1 MRNLIVSFAILIVTH
16 SISYGGLLDRS
27 VDFADLAGLSEEG
40 LQALKDTEFE
50 VFLAN
55 VKFARAKA
63 AEGLAQDSLKAAE
76 DDLDKERLNLKAA
89 KAEYKAAEANQDA
102 ERMSNVEKTLEK
114 VKEAIKTA
122 ELLVKWREKEVSA
135 RKTGVKKAK
144 LEVEL
149 SENKRDLARISRL
162 VTEKVSSA
170 SKYSLADYENK
181 QKKIQEDYQKAVDRE
196 KREMLE
202 AEQLKAQYQKRAG
215 EVQSNPE

>member
-1 MRNLIVSFAILIVTH
+1 MIKLILSFAIFIVAH

-27 VDFADLAGLSEEG
+27 VDFADLAELSGEG
-40 LQALKDTEFE
+40 LQALKDTEFG

-55 VKFARAKA
+55 VELARAKT
-63 AEGLAQDSLKAAE
+63 AEDLARDSLKAAE
-76 DDLDKERLNLKAA
+76 YNLDKESLNLKAA

-102 ERMSNVEKTLEK
+102 DRMSNVQKTLEK

-122 ELLVKWREKEVSA
+122 DLGVKWREKEVSA
-135 RKTGVKKAK
+135 RKAGVKKAK
-144 LEVEL
+144 LGVEL

-170 SKYSLADYENK
+170 SKYPLADYKNK
-181 QKKIQEDYQKAVDRE
+181 QKKIQEDYQKAMDKE

-202 AEQLKAQYQKRAG
+202 AEQLKAQYEKRAG
-215 EVQSNPE
+215 EA

>member
-1 MRNLIVSFAILIVTH
+1 MRKLILSFAILVAAH

-27 VDFADLAGLSEEG
+27 VDFADLAKLSEEG

-55 VKFARAKA
+55 VRLARAKA
-63 AEGLAQDSLKAAE
+63 TEDLARERLKAAE
-76 DDLDKERLNLKAA
+76 ENLDKERLNLKAA

-102 ERMSNVEKTLEK
+102 ERMSNVEKTREK

-122 ELLVKWREKEVSA
+122 ELGVKWREKEVSA

-144 LEVEL
+144 LGVEL

-162 VTEKVSSA
+162 VTEKISSA
-170 SKYSLADYENK
+170 NKYSLADYKSK
-181 QKKIQEDYQKAVDRE
+181 QKKNQEDYQKAMDKE

-202 AEQLKAQYQKRAG
+202 AEQLKAQYEKRAG
-215 EVQSNPE
+215 EG

>member
-1 MRNLIVSFAILIVTH
+1 MKKLILSFAILVAAH

-27 VDFADLAGLSEEG
+27 VDFADLAKLSEEE

-55 VKFARAKA
+55 VRLARAKT
-63 AEGLAQDSLKAAE
+63 AEDLARDSLKAAE
-76 DDLDKERLNLKAA
+76 GNLDKEHLNLKAA

-102 ERMSNVEKTLEK
+102 ERMSNVEKTREK

-122 ELLVKWREKEVSA
+122 ELRVKWREKEVNA

-144 LEVEL
+144 LGVEL
-149 SENKRDLARISRL
+149 SENKRDLARITRL

-170 SKYSLADYENK
+170 SKYSLADYKNK
-181 QKKIQEDYQKAVDRE
+181 QKKIQEAYQKAVDKG

-202 AEQLKAQYQKRAG
+202 AEQLKAQYEKKAG
-215 EVQSNPE
+215 EA

>member
-1 MRNLIVSFAILIVTH
+1 MRKLILSFAILVAAH

-27 VDFADLAGLSEEG
+27 VDFADLAKLSEEG

-55 VKFARAKA
+55 VRLARAKA
-63 AEGLAQDSLKAAE
+63 TESLARERLKAAE
-76 DDLDKERLNLKAA
+76 ETLDKERLNLKAA

-102 ERMSNVEKTLEK
+102 ERMSNIEKTREK

-122 ELLVKWREKEVSA
+122 ELGVKWREKEVSA

-144 LEVEL
+144 LGVEL

-162 VTEKVSSA
+162 VTEKISSA
-170 SKYSLADYENK
+170 NKYSLADYKNK
-181 QKKIQEDYQKAVDRE
+181 QKKNQE
-196 KREMLE
+196 
-202 AEQLKAQYQKRAG
+202 G
-215 EVQSNPE
+215 

>member
-1 MRNLIVSFAILIVTH
+1 MIKLILSFAILVAAH

-27 VDFADLAGLSEEG
+27 VDFADLAKLSDEG

-55 VKFARAKA
+55 VNLARTKT
-63 AEGLAQDSLKAAE
+63 AEGLVQDSLKAAE

-89 KAEYKAAEANQDA
+89 KAEYKAAAANQDSA
-102 ERMSNVEKTLEK
+102 RMSNVEKTLEK

-170 SKYSLADYENK
+170 SKYSLADYKNK
-181 QKKIQEDYQKAVDRE
+181 QKKIQEAYQKAVDKG

-202 AEQLKAQYQKRAG
+202 AEQLKAQYEKRAG
-215 EVQSNPE
+215 GA

>member
-1 MRNLIVSFAILIVTH
+1 MKKLILSLVILVAAH

-27 VDFADLAGLSEEG
+27 VDFADLAKLSEEG
-40 LQALKDTEFE
+40 VQALKDTEFE

-55 VKFARAKA
+55 VRLARAKTT
-63 AEGLAQDSLKAAE
+63 EGLARERLKAAE
-76 DDLDKERLNLKAA
+76 ENLDKERLNLKAA

-102 ERMSNVEKTLEK
+102 ERMSNVGKTREK
-114 VKEAIKTA
+114 VKGAIKTA

-144 LEVEL
+144 LGVKL

-162 VTEKVSSA
+162 VNEKISSA
-170 SKYSLADYENK
+170 SKYPLADYKNK
-181 QKKIQEDYQKAVDRE
+181 QKKNQEDYQKAMDKE

-202 AEQLKAQYQKRAG
+202 AEQLKAQYEKRAG
-215 EVQSNPE
+215 GG

>member
-1 MRNLIVSFAILIVTH
+1 MRKLILSFAILIAAH

-27 VDFADLAGLSEEG
+27 VNFADLAELSEEG

-55 VKFARAKA
+55 IRLARAKTT
-63 AEGLAQDSLKAAE
+63 EDLAQDSLKAAE
-76 DDLDKERLNLKAA
+76 DKLHKERLNLKAA
-89 KAEYKAAEANQDA
+89 KAEYKAAEGNQDT

-122 ELLVKWREKEVSA
+122 ELGVKWREKEVSA
-135 RKTGVKKAK
+135 RKAGVKKAK
-144 LEVEL
+144 LGVEL

-162 VTEKVSSA
+162 VAEKVSSA
-170 SKYSLADYENK
+170 GKYSLADYENK
-181 QKKIQEDYQKAVDRE
+181 QKKIQEDYQKAMDKE

-202 AEQLKAQYQKRAG
+202 AEQLKAQYEKRAG
-215 EVQSNPE
+215 EA